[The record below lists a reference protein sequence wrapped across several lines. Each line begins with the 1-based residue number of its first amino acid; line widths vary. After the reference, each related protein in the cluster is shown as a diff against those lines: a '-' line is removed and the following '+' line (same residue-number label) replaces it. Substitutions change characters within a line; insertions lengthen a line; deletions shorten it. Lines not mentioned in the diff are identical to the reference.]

1 MGSPG
6 KRALAALGI
15 ALALAIA
22 GCGGSGGDSS
32 SEEPTLTKKQYV
44 QKADAICTRLSH
56 KLVRGYEA
64 FSKEHHLNTAAP
76 DQHERERLILAVTL
90 PNVEEKLEEL
100 KRLPVPK
107 GDEAKLEAIFASMEH
122 GIESA
127 EKHPSWSAAP
137 SPAHPEPFFDTIEM
151 TADYGIW
158 LCGQAGG

>member
-1 MGSPG
+1 MRRLRGYCLI
-6 KRALAALGI
+6 ATGI
-15 ALALAIA
+15 ALVLAAA
-22 GCGGSGGDSS
+22 GCGGGSGSSS

-44 QKADAICTRLSH
+44 QRADAICTRLSH

-64 FSKEHHLNTAAP
+64 FSNQHQLNTTAP
-76 DQHERERLILAVTL
+76 NQHEREQLILAVTL
-90 PNVEEKLEEL
+90 PNVEEKLAEL
-100 KRLPVPK
+100 KQLPVPQ

-127 EKHPSWSAAP
+127 ERHPAWSAAP
-137 SPAHPEPFFDTIEM
+137 SPAHPEPFADTIEM